1 MMILET
7 IAKNVLAEV
16 YSILERTEEGY
27 VDSGREYAHNQPSL
41 FRIRLV
47 LAYQKVLESLHK
59 TMGKTF
65 PCRRIFICR

>member
-1 MMILET
+1 MGILET

-16 YSILERTEEGY
+16 YSIFERTDEGY

-41 FRIRLV
+41 FRTRLV
-47 LAYQKVLESLHK
+47 LAYKKAIDSLHK
-59 TMGKTF
+59 TMGKPF